1 MLVPRMTAKYLF
13 DAEPGELVRTSGRN
27 GPVLGLVSGLHF
39 EDPRMPK
46 LLIHLTPRDERR
58 QGPSYSVIQEHAGST
73 ALSFGKDYVFVVDP
87 APEAIDPLW
96 GGDFYAAGALVIAE
110 QHKLLQVAPAH
121 PEGHQAIL
129 SYDIE
134 RGSTV
139 ATYAPRPS
147 CVVLKWEIRL
157 KEGEYLVPPLGP
169 LFKFEVPSQSGSSA
183 RR

>member
-13 DAEPGELVRTSGRN
+13 DAEPGELVRTNGRS

-39 EDPRMPK
+39 EDPQMPK
-46 LLIHLTPRDERR
+46 LLIHLTPFDEQRP
-58 QGPSYSVIQEHAGST
+58 GPCYSVIQEHAGT
-73 ALSFGKDYVFVVDP
+73 IALSFGKDYVFVADP
-87 APEAIDPLW
+87 AAEAIDPLW
-96 GGDFYAAGALVIAE
+96 SGDFYAAGALVIAE
-110 QHKLLQVAPAH
+110 HHKFIQVAPAY
-121 PEGHQAIL
+121 PERHQAIL

-139 ATYAPRPS
+139 AVYAPRPS

-157 KEGEYLVPPLGP
+157 KQSDCLDPPLGR
-169 LFKFEVPSQSGSSA
+169 LFRFEIASQSTSSA